1 MTFLEA
7 ARIVLENNL
16 NEPMTASEIW
26 DRIIEQEL
34 ITEHG
39 KTPKLSINMMLH
51 KSDVFL
57 TLKEKPADKFIY
69 KRYVSK
75 NVKEALVENGFVT
88 EERLYEILK
97 EKFGI

>member
-7 ARIVLENNL
+7 ARSVLENNL

-26 DRIIEQEL
+26 EKIVEGEL
-34 ITEHG
+34 ITKYG

-51 KSDVFL
+51 QSDLFV
-57 TLKEKPADKFIY
+57 TITERPADKFIY
-69 KRYVSK
+69 KRYISK
-75 NVKEALVENGFVT
+75 DVKEALKENRFVT